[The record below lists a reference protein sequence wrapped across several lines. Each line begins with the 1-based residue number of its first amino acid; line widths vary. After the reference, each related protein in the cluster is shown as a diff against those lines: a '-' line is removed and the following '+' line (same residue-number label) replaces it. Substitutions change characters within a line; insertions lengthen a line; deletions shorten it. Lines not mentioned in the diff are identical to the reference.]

1 MAKLSDIVDVEIKK
15 TATSMKDAKWNTE
28 KAFYPILKVLEG
40 KTEEEIEEF
49 WKEVAE
55 FLGEEIE

>member
-1 MAKLSDIVDVEIKK
+1 MTKLSDIVDVEIIK
-15 TATSMKDAKWNTE
+15 TTNNPIQGFNTKITFE
-28 KAFYPILKVLEG
+28 PIMKVLEG

-55 FLGEEIE
+55 LLGESQ

>member
-1 MAKLSDIVDVEIKK
+1 MTKLSDIVNVEIKK
-15 TATSMKDAKWNTE
+15 TTTSTKDAKWNTE
-28 KAFYPILKVLEG
+28 KAFEPILKVLEG

-55 FLGEEIE
+55 FLGEEKR